1 MAAHTAATTR
11 QCGFKVKQMTVSSD
25 SIRGVATGILPWHLS
40 DGELRELARE
50 IVPPGTIEPLG
61 VYLFGPGERG
71 ALLARR
77 LEFDV
82 FNEAFGDPPEMVETE
97 LGAYEDS
104 SLFILVVDHQRGVPA
119 GVMRLIVPSP
129 TGLKTLNDLVKV
141 WGVPAD
147 DAIERTGIA
156 LDPLN
161 TWDVSGMAI
170 ARDYRGRAMQGL
182 VGMGLYQT
190 LARAALWCDIGW
202 FVAVFDLPVFR
213 LVRWKLGLI
222 FAGFKDLTARPYMG
236 SAASIPA
243 WCDVLEAERRLAV
256 ADPQLH
262 QILCLG
268 TGLEPALRPVDL
280 RAVRCLSEWGPQ
292 AAAS

>member
-1 MAAHTAATTR
+1 
-11 QCGFKVKQMTVSSD
+11 
-25 SIRGVATGILPWHLS
+25 LS

-50 IVPPGTIEPLG
+50 IVPPGAIEPLG
-61 VYLFGPGERG
+61 VYLFDAGERG

-82 FNEAFGDPPEMVETE
+82 FNEAFGDPPEMVEAE
-97 LGAYEDS
+97 LGVYEDS
-104 SLFILVVDHQRGVPA
+104 SLFILVMDHQRGVPA

-129 TGLKTLNDLVKV
+129 IGLKSLNDLVKV

-147 DAIERTGIA
+147 DLIERTGIA
-156 LDPLN
+156 LDPLS

-170 ARDYRGRAMQGL
+170 APEYRGRAMQGL

-190 LARAALWCDIGW
+190 LARAALWCGIRW

-222 FAGFKDLTARPYMG
+222 FAGFKGLTARPYMG
-236 SAASIPA
+236 SVASIPA
-243 WCDVLEAERRLAV
+243 WCDVLDAERRLAA
-256 ADPQLH
+256 ADPHMH

-268 TGLEPALRPVDL
+268 AGLEPALRPVDL
-280 RAVRCLSEWGPQ
+280 RAVRCLSEWRPQ